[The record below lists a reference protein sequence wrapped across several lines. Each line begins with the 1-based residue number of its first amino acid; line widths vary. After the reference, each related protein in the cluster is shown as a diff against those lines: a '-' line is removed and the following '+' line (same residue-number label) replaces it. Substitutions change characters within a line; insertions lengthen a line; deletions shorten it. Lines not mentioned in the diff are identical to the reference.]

1 MSLIFYFA
9 EVAEAAEAQPVESDV
24 IWVLLVVTS
33 LLAVFHLVSH
43 PLYRLF
49 DNAEHI
55 VHAFSGGLA
64 ISYVFI
70 HLLPELEEA
79 GEAFGRSI
87 YIITLGG
94 FIVFYGMQSLLLKE
108 SHEDKANDK
117 LISRIF
123 LIEMFFAGIYNALV
137 IYTLPGHFH
146 GLFTLVFVY
155 LITMGLHLLG
165 RNYGLY
171 KKHGDSF
178 KVLGSAILAISLFLG
193 LAMNL
198 FLDPS
203 IDELLTDVLTAFL
216 TGFIL
221 FNVFVEELPTPK
233 ASTFFWFLGGISSY
247 LILLE
252 LGA

>member
-1 MSLIFYFA
+1 MSLLFYFA
-9 EVAEAAEAQPVESDV
+9 EVAEAAETQVESDV
-24 IWVLLVVTS
+24 IWVLVLVTS

-43 PLYRLF
+43 PLYKLF

-55 VHAFSGGLA
+55 VHAFGGGLA

-94 FIVFYGMQSLLLKE
+94 FIVFYGMQSLLLKGSGE
-108 SHEDKANDK
+108 GEPNDK

-123 LIEMFFAGIYNALV
+123 LIEMFFAGIYNALI

-146 GLFTLVFVY
+146 GLFILVLVY
-155 LITMGLHLLG
+155 LVTMGLHLLG

-178 KVLGSAILAISLFLG
+178 KVLGSVILAISLFLG

-203 IDELLTDVLTAFL
+203 IDEILTDVMTAFL

-221 FNVFVEELPTPK
+221 FNVFVEELPSPK
-233 ASTFFWFLGGISSY
+233 ASTFFWFLGGIVSY

-252 LGA
+252 IGA